1 MLRSLPIFALLLA
14 PAVVSAQSDPAHAG
28 DSRANEPM
36 WRLLPASPKAV
47 ISIDW
52 KTLRNSHL
60 GAMLRDKFVDSNQ
73 VIPGAEFL
81 DDVDRC
87 LIASTG
93 GNAGGQTGEP
103 SVLIVVRGHFDLA
116 KVRRV
121 LAEHGAKPQMF
132 NSIQVYRPQN
142 ATNRDMAF
150 VLLDSQTIVL
160 GDANSVFASVER
172 NANTA
177 QPAEPSAIIK
187 RTGEL
192 DSRYDAWAIMS
203 GFETSAGDR
212 LMGLIAGNSGGSTAR
227 SMEAGIALRNGL
239 VADISLIFPT
249 EPEARSMAVE
259 LSSLIKAAIKDK
271 VGSPAML
278 DLEKRVK
285 IVADGAVAKINLRMT
300 AQEFEKNARL
310 FTESKKEEAQSRAQ
324 HPARA
329 VAEAKPAGVL
339 PPPPAKLDP
348 KVIRIDGL
356 DDGPRE
362 IKMRPE
368 QP

>member
-1 MLRSLPIFALLLA
+1 MLRSISTFLVLFA
-14 PAVVSAQSDPAHAG
+14 PAVVSAQSDPVL
-28 DSRANEPM
+28 
-36 WRLLPASPKAV
+36 WRLLPHDPKAV

-60 GAMLRDKFVDSNQ
+60 GAMLRDKFVDGNQ
-73 VIPGAEFL
+73 AIPGAEFL

-93 GNAGGQTGEP
+93 GNAGGPNGEP
-103 SVLIVVRGHFDLA
+103 SVLIVVHGHFDLA

-121 LAEHGAKPQMF
+121 LADHGAKPQMF

-160 GDANSVFASVER
+160 GDAASVFASVER
-172 NANTA
+172 NANTG
-177 QPAEPSAIIK
+177 QPAEPSAIMK
-187 RTGEL
+187 RAGEL

-203 GFETSAGDR
+203 GFDTASGDR
-212 LMGLIAGNSGGSTAR
+212 LMGLIAGNTGGSTAR

-271 VGSPAML
+271 IGGPAML
-278 DLEKRVK
+278 DLEKKVK
-285 IVADGAVAKINLRMT
+285 IIADGSVARINLRMS

-310 FTESKKEEAQSRAQ
+310 FAESKKIETQSRAQ
-324 HPARA
+324 QMPAA

-339 PPPPAKLDP
+339 PPPAP
-348 KVIRIDGL
+348 KPEPKMIRIEGL

-362 IKMRPE
+362 IKMKPE